1 MTDQFEMF
9 SDVVSIDKGEG
20 TRVCK
25 YCEKEKGLKD
35 FALGIFRADGS
46 QRHRN
51 ICKICDNERKKLARD
66 IRKTHTR
73 PDDYCCPICL
83 AEDREVRSRIRDADG
98 TYRHPNSQ
106 TWVIDHD
113 RKTMTFRAWLCD
125 HCNKGLGM
133 FHEDVH
139 NLRRAVNYL
148 DKHDNN
154 S

>member
-9 SDVVSIDKGEG
+9 SDVVSIDKSEG
-20 TRVCK
+20 TRVCR
-25 YCEKEKGLKD
+25 YCAKEKSLKD
-35 FALGIFRADGS
+35 FAPLGVFRADGS
-46 QRHRN
+46 TRLKN
-51 ICKICDNERKKLARD
+51 ICKPCDNERKRFCD
-66 IRKTHTR
+66 HIRKTLKKP

-83 AEDREVRSRIRDADG
+83 AEDKDVRGRIQDAN
-98 TYRHPNSQ
+98 YRHPNSQ
-106 TWVIDHD
+106 TWVVDHD